1 MLGEESR
8 LDTCAAIL
16 TQEQTSS
23 QGLSNYPLFNVN
35 TILAAEPAAEPRE
48 EVCVGVCVCVKEIRC
63 VSNMDDVRAIREHM
77 NHHWGGNDLGAPR
90 RRVNYS
96 IITEPGS
103 TTHYLL
109 LIPQVIL

>member
-8 LDTCAAIL
+8 LDTCAAIRMPKP
-16 TQEQTSS
+16 TSS
-23 QGLSNYPLFNVN
+23 RGLSNYTQCKYNIGSL
-35 TILAAEPAAEPRE
+35 
-48 EVCVGVCVCVKEIRC
+48 VCRRAKRGSSVYVCVKETVC

-96 IITEPGS
+96 ITPELGS
-103 TTHYLL
+103 ITHYLL
-109 LIPQVIL
+109 VVSEVIL